1 MAKQTSYAHQI
12 QLLIDLKSYLNNL
25 QDRLNH
31 VSMQYWSKSNDIS
44 QAGMFEET
52 YSKFVQEYVYD
63 TNQKIKDVVRQINER
78 DIPFI
83 EQQIAYL
90 ESRPS

>member
-1 MAKQTSYAHQI
+1 MSKQTSFDYQI
-12 QLLIDLKSYLNNL
+12 QLLVELKNYLNNL

-63 TNQKIKDVVRQINER
+63 TNQKLKDIVNQINER

-83 EQQIAYL
+83 EKQISFL
-90 ESRPS
+90 ESRPM